1 MFKIK
6 IFVSLFFMFFFYNL
20 TEAQSVQKRKI
31 DGLFVLCEMAR
42 QDSVKIALSQEK
54 YKFNS
59 ICFFCLVILIFLGIA
74 IYFLFKNKKHTKI
87 IELNN
92 IELKNS
98 RALIEESLKRKEVL
112 LIEIHH
118 RVKNNLQIIISLL
131 NIQAREDKGISVK
144 DFLEKGE
151 ARITAMALIHEN
163 LYQTNNLENVKLQDY
178 FENLI
183 QNLLHVFGTNHLT
196 VSIHAENIFLDI
208 QTSVSLGLIVNE
220 LMLNSIKHAFPESRE
235 GRVSIYVKQ
244 INEGNYQLFF
254 EDDGVG
260 IDSAKKSKNSLGLTL
275 VGLLVK
281 QIEGTISSKS
291 VAGTAYEI
299 NFKDST
305 LS

>member
-6 IFVSLFFMFFFYNL
+6 IFVSFFFMFFFFNP
-20 TEAQSVQKRKI
+20 TEAQSVVKRKI
-31 DGLFVLCEMAR
+31 DGLFVLCKMAR
-42 QDSVKIALSQEK
+42 QDRVKIDLSQEK
-54 YKFNS
+54 YNI
-59 ICFFCLVILIFLGIA
+59 ICLFCLVTLIFLSIA

-87 IELNN
+87 IVLRN
-92 IELKNS
+92 IELEKS

-112 LIEIHH
+112 LKEIHH
-118 RVKNNLQIIISLL
+118 RVKNNFQIIISLF
-131 NIQAREDKGISVK
+131 NIQARQDKGISVK

-151 ARITAMALIHEN
+151 ARIATMALIHEN
-163 LYQTNNLENVKLQDY
+163 LYQTNDLEKVKLQEY

-183 QNLLHVFGTNHLT
+183 RNLLHVFGTNHLT

-220 LMLNSIKHAFPESRE
+220 LMLNVIKYAFPESQE
-235 GRVSIYVKQ
+235 GNVTIRVKQ

-260 IDSAKKSKNSLGLTL
+260 IDSAKKSKKSLGLTL
-275 VGLLVK
+275 VGLLVQ

-299 NFKDST
+299 NFKDSAI
-305 LS
+305 S